1 MKVKLTVLQSSCRSG
16 YHKNGDVF
24 IVDDICPPICI
35 ELWNCLY
42 PYLFAIKNG
51 AELDAGEKKAKCFT
65 ARCPDG
71 GRVIVK
77 GEIYEESERS

>member
-16 YHKNGDVF
+16 YHKNGDVY

-51 AELDAGEKKAKCFT
+51 AELDAGEKKAKCELLDKHDLAIFK
-65 ARCPDG
+65 DG
-71 GRVIVK
+71 VTL
-77 GEIYEESERS
+77 